1 MKAYIKAPGVQ
12 SGVPWNQEDADKLAE
27 VQKRSAKMM
36 KRGKTEAA
44 KQGMLH

>member
-1 MKAYIKAPGVQ
+1 MKAYINALGVQ
-12 SGVPWNQEDADKLAE
+12 SRVPWYQEDADKLAE

-36 KRGKTEAA
+36 KRGKIEAA

>member
-1 MKAYIKAPGVQ
+1 MRVYIHIPGVQ
-12 SGVPWNQEDADKLAE
+12 SRVPWHQEDADRLAA

-36 KRGKTEAA
+36 RREKIEAA